1 AAALR
6 RVVSFERTAIFLP
19 DADGSVLRLF
29 ILESSL
35 PTSYFT
41 VGMEMPPAESHV
53 GLAFQQQRYLL
64 CRDLGSERRYPMEE
78 SALRDGIR
86 SYVIVPLIAR
96 GKSVGVLAVA
106 STRPDRYSDPDGPF
120 L

>member
-1 AAALR
+1 MTSPDTDPNLAEAARYRTLLEINNAVISNLTREGLFHAIAAALR

-78 SALRDGIR
+78 RA
-86 SYVIVPLIAR
+86 
-96 GKSVGVLAVA
+96 
-106 STRPDRYSDPDGPF
+106 F
-120 L
+120 